1 MICTESVLQT
11 VLTVTYRRLK
21 KIFGSQLEDIL
32 LYGSYARGDY
42 DSESDIDVMVL
53 VNMTKEEL
61 CTYRREISDL
71 SSEMDLE
78 YNVFISI
85 TLQDTET
92 FNRFKTVLPF
102 YKNVLKDGISIIK

>member
-1 MICTESVLQT
+1 MKCTEFVLQT
-11 VLTVTYRRLK
+11 VLSVTYKRLQ
-21 KIFGSQLEDIL
+21 KIFGNHLEKVL

-42 DSESDIDVMVL
+42 DSESDIDIMVL

-71 SSEMDLE
+71 SSDIDLE
-78 YNVFISI
+78 YNVFLSI

-92 FNRFKTVLPF
+92 FEHYKTTLSF
-102 YKNVLKDGISIIK
+102 YKNVLIDGISIIP

>member
-1 MICTESVLQT
+1 MCTESVLKT
-11 VLTVTYRRLK
+11 VLSVTYKRLQ
-21 KIFGSQLEDIL
+21 KIFWSQLEDIL

-42 DSESDIDVMVL
+42 DSESDIDIMVL
-53 VNMTKEEL
+53 VNMTKEEM

-71 SSEMDLE
+71 SSEIDLE

-92 FNRFKTVLPF
+92 FERFKTVLPF
-102 YKNVLKDGISIIK
+102 YKNVLSDGISIIP

>member
-1 MICTESVLQT
+1 MMCTESILKT
-11 VLTVTYRRLK
+11 VLSVTYKRLQ
-21 KIFGSQLEDIL
+21 KIFWSQLEDIL

-42 DSESDIDVMVL
+42 DSESDIDIMVL
-53 VNMTKEEL
+53 VNMTKEEM

-71 SSEMDLE
+71 SSEIDLE

-92 FNRFKTVLPF
+92 FERFKTVLPF
-102 YKNVLKDGISIIK
+102 YKNVLSDGISIIP

>member
-1 MICTESVLQT
+1 MCTESILKT
-11 VLTVTYRRLK
+11 VLSVTYKRLQ
-21 KIFGSQLEDIL
+21 KIFWSQLEDIL

-42 DSESDIDVMVL
+42 DSESDIDIMVL
-53 VNMTKEEL
+53 VNMTKEEM

-71 SSEMDLE
+71 SSEIDLE

-92 FNRFKTVLPF
+92 FERFKTVLPF
-102 YKNVLKDGISIIK
+102 YKNVLSDGISIIP

>member
-1 MICTESVLQT
+1 MCTESVLKT
-11 VLTVTYRRLK
+11 VLSVTYKRLQ
-21 KIFGSQLEDIL
+21 KIFWSQLEDIL

-42 DSESDIDVMVL
+42 DSESDIDIMVL
-53 VNMTKEEL
+53 VNMTKVEM
-61 CTYRREISDL
+61 CTYRREISNL
-71 SSEMDLE
+71 SSEIDLE

-102 YKNVLKDGISIIK
+102 YKNVLNDGISIIK

>member
-1 MICTESVLQT
+1 MMCTESVLKT
-11 VLTVTYRRLK
+11 VLSVTYKRLQ
-21 KIFGSQLEDIL
+21 KIFWSQLEDIL

-42 DSESDIDVMVL
+42 DSESDIDIMVL
-53 VNMTKEEL
+53 VNMTKEEM

-71 SSEMDLE
+71 SSEIDLE

-92 FNRFKTVLPF
+92 FERFKTVLPF
-102 YKNVLKDGISIIK
+102 YKNVLSDGISIIP